1 MQEGEPVV
9 GAGSSVQD
17 QMNVTIA
24 INFLECI
31 GGVDEPHSARYFQ
44 RDPPIPASVVGRTA
58 GSRVIYQLPRK
69 QEKRC
74 VRQCVVNAQAVNHR
88 CHASKRSCNLFCSK

>member
-44 RDPPIPASVVGRTA
+44 RDPPIPASVVGRAA